1 MRKLIHCFLL
11 FQLEELERIEHER
24 QLEEEEQ
31 RRQEELAELERQRSQ
46 ASLLS
51 MTSNDADLSDGPV
64 NSTPRKSDDSGIGYT
79 DTAALLKEKL
89 QQLSNNEDG
98 QLEGIGK
105 KRHAPPPPSQSS
117 YTQDNVSLP
126 PKRQTSDDGKST
138 TTGSYESEGSNDQW
152 YVIFLLQ

>member
-1 MRKLIHCFLL
+1 M
-11 FQLEELERIEHER
+11 EELERIEHER
-24 QLEEEEQ
+24 QLEEDE
-31 RRQEELAELERQRSQ
+31 RRRQQEELEELERRRSQ

-51 MTSNDADLSDGPV
+51 MTSNDLDLSDGP
-64 NSTPRKSDDSGIGYT
+64 NSESTPRKSEDSGIGGYT

-105 KRHAPPPPSQSS
+105 KRPAPAPPSQST

-138 TTGSYESEGSNDQW
+138 TTGSYESEGSNEQ
-152 YVIFLLQ
+152 L